1 MKRLIFNRTLISLNS
16 HFDEEKEFL
25 DNLPDKHE
33 TSNPL
38 MLNIAW
44 EEGYEIFLLDEDKR
58 EINIKDLTPKE
69 LRPTH
74 NIMNLYL
81 ANHFTGFVNYNEL
94 LPRIFKEYGKQN
106 AEENFVFGLIESTF
120 GGKYHEEWRE
130 DYKDVLNN
138 IKYLNRIIE
147 FCLSEL
153 EITHCSMTNGEVD
166 VLDCKAE
173 AEKGLKAHKERIEKI
188 L

>member
-1 MKRLIFNRTLISLNS
+1 MKKLIFNRTLIPVKT
-16 HFDEEKEFL
+16 HFEEEKYFL
-25 DNLPDKHE
+25 DNLPDRHE

-44 EEGYEIFLLDEDKR
+44 EEGYEIFLLDENKE

-69 LRPTH
+69 LRPAH

-81 ANHFTGFVNYNEL
+81 ADHFTNIVSDKCSGL
-94 LPRIFKEYGKQN
+94 FKEFGRLN
-106 AEENFVFGLIESTF
+106 CEEDYALFLIEKTF
-120 GGKYHEEWRE
+120 GRKYPEDCGVDNRE
-130 DYKDVLNN
+130 VLNN
-138 IKYLNRIIE
+138 IKYLNKIIE
-147 FCLSEL
+147 YCISEL
-153 EITHCSMTNGEVD
+153 GTTYYRMTNGNID

-173 AEKGLKAHKERIEKI
+173 AERGLKEHKEQIEII